1 MKKVFLFLT
10 IVGITAVV
18 ACGPSAEDKAAQ
30 EKAMQDSIAAADAAM
45 QAAEEA
51 AMQAAATV
59 DSAASAMVDTV
70 AAVVAQ

>member
-10 IVGITAVV
+10 IVAMSAVV
-18 ACGPSAEDKAAQ
+18 ACGPSAEDKAAT

-51 AMQAAATV
+51 AAQAAAAVDSTANAMV
-59 DSAASAMVDTV
+59 DSA